1 MLDVQFSKLNRVRKQ
16 SPDSSDRRAPDWSV
30 IPSKGMARFSEEEFI
45 CKIQQLAA
53 EDAKTLILQ
62 DETKFRTIKTQKEVL
77 CAQYIS
83 QVSPDRQK
91 MYQKAV
97 ENTCGLSFIS
107 PKTPIELLFE
117 KEGIHIS
124 LVGSQISRIESSGQ
138 LVLEHNTAGWS
149 YQKTPEETRKQTEFH
164 QMYHGAYDAAKR
176 AMGIQSNFS
185 AFKIT

>member
-16 SPDSSDRRAPDWSV
+16 PPDVSDRSDPDWNV
-30 IPSKGMARFSEEEFI
+30 IPSKGMVHFSEEEFI
-45 CKIQQLAA
+45 SKIQQLAV
-53 EDAKTLILQ
+53 EDAKALVLQ
-62 DETKFRTIKTQKEVL
+62 DETKFRTIKTQREVL
-77 CAQYIS
+77 CAQYLS

-97 ENTCGLSFIS
+97 ENTCGLSFVS

-138 LVLEHNTAGWS
+138 LVLEHSAAGWS
-149 YQKTPEETRKQTEFH
+149 YQETPAEARKQREFH
-164 QMYHGAYDAAKR
+164 QVYDNAYDAAKS
-176 AMGIQSNFS
+176 AMGIQSNFA
-185 AFKIT
+185 AFKTT